1 MTTPTRAAGWGRRQD
16 GATVTWT
23 VAEGRRGRRWREV
36 VATGEAVHHA
46 LLLETAA
53 DGRFSHLELARAGG
67 LWTFHPEPD
76 GTLHG
81 NAVEHDQPEVR
92 HVVGWAFGPDDLLLV
107 EGSPLSAA
115 AIAWQLSTSGGG
127 GSPGGGFTSCA
138 GVILRATGAIDPV
151 SAIRLERVSPGSW
164 RIGDEPPIT
173 IDEAGLPVLS
183 GGTTRPLELE

>member
-1 MTTPTRAAGWGRRQD
+1 M
-16 GATVTWT
+16 TWT

-36 VATGEAVHHA
+36 VATGDAVHHA
-46 LLLETAA
+46 LLLETDP

-81 NAVEHDQPEVR
+81 NAVERDQPEVR

-115 AIAWQLSTSGGG
+115 AIAWQLWSAGGG
-127 GSPGGGFTSCA
+127 VSPGGGLTSRA

-151 SAIRLERVSPGSW
+151 PAIRLDQVSPGSW
-164 RIGDEPPIT
+164 RIGDEAPIA
-173 IDEAGLPVLS
+173 IDDAGLPLLS